1 MNRHDQHRGIILYEY
16 EIKAE
21 WMFKTSNLHPW
32 LYEFILQIRRVLIE
46 LNWIRYIRWNI
57 NIQNIFFA
65 MFPKQTIFFQFQIS
79 YNLNICHSFN
89 LYFKLLFFNL
99 LDVSS
104 TKTECKVLFR
114 SNREQFVE
122 YFDMSDDK

>member
-65 MFPKQTIFFQFQIS
+65 MFPKQTSNFKFLIIWIYVTHSICILNYYFSIS
-79 YNLNICHSFN
+79 LMFHPQKPNVKF
-89 LYFKLLFFNL
+89 YFAQTENNS
-99 LDVSS
+99 LDIL
-104 TKTECKVLFR
+104 TWAMTNK
-114 SNREQFVE
+114 
-122 YFDMSDDK
+122 